1 MRLEGREELRPRR
14 LRKGAQAGAKR
25 TVWTE
30 WLEGWGVE
38 SRAMPSAMD
47 AWVYMTTRDSMPTQL
62 CPQLTITL
70 CKPIPHLSFP
80 NSKFREV
87 AQLIS

>member
-1 MRLEGREELRPRR
+1 MQREQCGQSGWRAEG
-14 LRKGAQAGAKR
+14 
-25 TVWTE
+25 
-30 WLEGWGVE
+30 E

-47 AWVYMTTRDSMPTQL
+47 AWVYMRTRDSIPTQL

-80 NSKFREV
+80 NSKYREV